1 MNDMNDKLET
11 NEIDSPLVE
20 DKSKQPSGQYLWRV
34 LKPAGCILVLL
45 LFVLYLVICFTY
57 KGSMPE
63 NAGATPA
70 AVTETE
76 Q

>member
-1 MNDMNDKLET
+1 MNDKMEA

-34 LKPAGCILVLL
+34 LKPAGCILVLV
-45 LFVLYLVICFTY
+45 LFVMYLVFCFTY
-57 KGSMPE
+57 RGSMPQD
-63 NAGATPA
+63 AGTPSP

-76 Q
+76 

>member
-1 MNDMNDKLET
+1 MKDR
-11 NEIDSPLVE
+11 NEPMEEKEFDSPLVE

-45 LFVLYLVICFTY
+45 LFVLYLVVCFTY

-63 NAGATPA
+63 NTETTPNTI
-70 AVTETE
+70 TETE
-76 Q
+76 

>member
-1 MNDMNDKLET
+1 MEEKEF
-11 NEIDSPLVE
+11 DSPLVE

-45 LFVLYLVICFTY
+45 LFVLYLVFCFTY

-63 NAGATPA
+63 EAEPSPTVAM
-70 AVTETE
+70 ETE
-76 Q
+76 

>member
-1 MNDMNDKLET
+1 MDHDLKP

-20 DKSKQPSGQYLWRV
+20 DLSKQPSGQYLWRV

-45 LFVLYLVICFTY
+45 LFVLYLVFCFTY
-57 KGSMPE
+57 RGAPPE
-63 NAGATPA
+63 DAGTPSP

-76 Q
+76 

>member
-1 MNDMNDKLET
+1 MEEKEF
-11 NEIDSPLVE
+11 DSPLVE

-45 LFVLYLVICFTY
+45 LFVLYLVFCFTF

-63 NAGATPA
+63 NADTTPT
-70 AVTETE
+70 AVTETD
-76 Q
+76 